1 MPEWFEEWFG
11 EQYLQLYT
19 HRDEADA
26 ERAVALVRA
35 AVPWQAGIR
44 VLDLGAG
51 AGRHTRVL
59 TAAGAWCV
67 ALDLSAPLLRRARET
82 TSAPLVRGD
91 MRRLPFRAGS
101 FDLAVNLFTSFG
113 YFARDSEHAA
123 VIAGV
128 AGTLR
133 PGGYLV
139 LDFLNADTVRAA
151 VARGDAAPVPA
162 QGTTTRQLSDDGRFV
177 LKTIR
182 IPADRISIG
191 SYGNNSVA
199 NSEISA
205 DRTYTERVR
214 LLGPA
219 ELAKMFHAAGLRV
232 ERTFGDYD
240 GQALERGTPRAI
252 LVGRLA

>member
-26 ERAVALVRA
+26 ERAVALVRR
-35 AVPWQAGIR
+35 AVPWRPGLR

-67 ALDLSAPLLRRARET
+67 ALDLSAPLLRRARQN
-82 TSAPLVRGD
+82 TSAPLVRAD
-91 MRRLPFRAGS
+91 MRRLPFRRHS

-113 YFARDSEHAA
+113 YFAHDAEHAA
-123 VIAGV
+123 VVAGV
-128 AGTLR
+128 ARTLR

-139 LDFLNADTVRAA
+139 LDFLNAETVRAV
-151 VARGDAAPVPA
+151 VARGDASSMPPH
-162 QGTTTRQLSDDGRFV
+162 GTASRRLSDDGRFV

-182 IPADRISIG
+182 FP
-191 SYGNNSVA
+191 
-199 NSEISA
+199 A

-214 LLGPA
+214 LLSPD
-219 ELAKMFHAAGLRV
+219 ELAAMFRRAGLTV
-232 ERTFGDYD
+232 EQTFGDYS
-240 GQALERGTPRAI
+240 GTPLGPGAPRAI
-252 LVGRLA
+252 LVGRAP

>member
-182 IPADRISIG
+182 IPADR
-191 SYGNNSVA
+191 
-199 NSEISA
+199 
-205 DRTYTERVR
+205 TYTERVR

-240 GQALERGTPRAI
+240 GRALERGTPRAI

>member
-35 AVPWQAGIR
+35 AVPWRAGIR

-128 AGTLR
+128 AAALR

-151 VARGDAAPVPA
+151 VTRGDAAPTPA

-182 IPADRISIG
+182 IP
-191 SYGNNSVA
+191 
-199 NSEISA
+199 A

-232 ERTFGDYD
+232 EQTFGDYD
-240 GQALERGTPRAI
+240 GRALEPGTPRAI
-252 LVGRLA
+252 LVGRVA

>member
-26 ERAVALVRA
+26 ERAIALVRR
-35 AVPWQAGIR
+35 VVSWRPGLR

-67 ALDLSAPLLRRARET
+67 ALDLSAPLLRRARQT
-82 TSAPLVRGD
+82 TTAPLVRAD

-113 YFARDSEHAA
+113 YFAQDAEHAA
-123 VIAGV
+123 VVAGV
-128 AGTLR
+128 AQALR
-133 PGGYLV
+133 PGGHLV
-139 LDFLNADTVRAA
+139 LDFLDADTVRAA
-151 VARGDAAPVPA
+151 VAAGEASAAPSQATAV
-162 QGTTTRQLSDDGRFV
+162 RRLSDDGRFV

-182 IPADRISIG
+182 IPADR
-191 SYGNNSVA
+191 
-199 NSEISA
+199 
-205 DRTYTERVR
+205 TYTERVR
-214 LLGPA
+214 LLGPDD
-219 ELAKMFHAAGLRV
+219 LKRMFQRAGFVV
-232 ERTFGDYD
+232 EHTFGDYD
-240 GQALERGTPRAI
+240 GRPLEPGTPRAI
-252 LVGRLA
+252 LVGRAP

>member
-26 ERAVALVRA
+26 ERAIALVRR
-35 AVPWQAGIR
+35 VVSWRPGLR

-67 ALDLSAPLLRRARET
+67 ALDLSAPLLRRARQT
-82 TSAPLVRGD
+82 TSAPLVRAD
-91 MRRLPFRAGS
+91 MRRLPFREHS

-113 YFARDSEHAA
+113 YFAQDAEHAA
-123 VIAGV
+123 VVAGV
-128 AGTLR
+128 AHTLR
-133 PGGYLV
+133 PGGHLV

-151 VARGDAAPVPA
+151 VARDEASHAPP
-162 QGTTTRQLSDDGRFV
+162 QGTAVRRLSDDGRFV

-182 IPADRISIG
+182 IPADR
-191 SYGNNSVA
+191 
-199 NSEISA
+199 
-205 DRTYTERVR
+205 TYTERVR
-214 LLGPA
+214 LLAPGD
-219 ELAKMFHAAGLRV
+219 LAQMFRRAGLVV
-232 ERTFGDYD
+232 EHMFGDYD
-240 GQALERGTPRAI
+240 GRPLEPGTARAI
-252 LVGRLA
+252 LVGRAP